1 VIDKVSLFFS
11 KCSQST
17 RRPPSRI
24 PPIRHNLGP
33 AKAGHL
39 FRLAAYGVLEQRA
52 YYRVPP
58 VVTEI
63 SVEQAQRFKGVFPP
77 NEINK

>member
-1 VIDKVSLFFS
+1 
-11 KCSQST
+11 
-17 RRPPSRI
+17 
-24 PPIRHNLGP
+24 
-33 AKAGHL
+33 
-39 FRLAAYGVLEQRA
+39 LAAYGVLEQRA